1 MRRLNIL
8 TWHTHGAYL
17 YYLTQAPHEFYVLSK
32 PGRPAGYS
40 GVCGHLPWGANV
52 HDLPVAEAQRQ
63 EIDAI
68 VFQDDAQYL
77 DDQYDILSPAQRA
90 VPKIYL
96 EHDPPRANPVDER
109 HPVTRSDMLVV
120 HCTHFNRLMWDNGAA
135 PTRVIEHGVIAP
147 NAAWSG
153 ELERGLVVVNNAS
166 KRGRRVGFDLY
177 QKLRSKLP
185 LDLVGMGSE
194 DLGEVLHHDLPAFAA
209 RYRFLFNPIRYTSMG
224 LAVIES
230 MMIGMPIVA
239 LATTEMASV
248 IRDGE
253 NGIAHTDVEHLAA
266 AMKRLLGDHG
276 EARRLGEAGRRTA
289 MRRFSIQRFVS
300 DWNSAFAQVSAQN
313 IPRYTAQPRQIS
325 GGESEASLSRNAL

>member
-1 MRRLNIL
+1 MRRLNVL

-32 PGRPAGYS
+32 PGRPAGYG
-40 GVCGHLPWGANV
+40 GVCGHLPWGPNV

-63 EIDAI
+63 KIDVI
-68 VFQDDAQYL
+68 VFQDDPQYL
-77 DDQYDILSPAQRA
+77 DDQYDFLSPAQRA
-90 VPKIYL
+90 APKIYL
-96 EHDPPRANPVDER
+96 EHDPPRGNPVDER

-147 NAAWSG
+147 NVRWTG
-153 ELERGLVVVNNAS
+153 ELERGLVVINNAS

-177 QKLRSKLP
+177 QSLRTRLP

-194 DLGEVLHHDLPAFAA
+194 EMGEVLHRDLPAFAA
-209 RYRFLFNPIRYTSMG
+209 RYRFFFNPIRYTSMG

-266 AMKRLLGDHG
+266 GMKRLLSDHA

-289 MRRFSIQRFVS
+289 TARFSIQRFVS
-300 DWNSAFAQVSAQN
+300 DWNATFEQVTAQN
-313 IPRYTAQPRQIS
+313 MPRYTAQPRQIS
-325 GGESEASLSRNAL
+325 GGESEASLSRNAS